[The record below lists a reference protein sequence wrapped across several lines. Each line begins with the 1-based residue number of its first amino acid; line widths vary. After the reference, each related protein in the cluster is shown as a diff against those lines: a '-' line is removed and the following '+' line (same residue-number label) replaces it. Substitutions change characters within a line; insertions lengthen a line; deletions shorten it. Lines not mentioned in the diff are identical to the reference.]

1 MKGAT
6 AIGFDVGGTNI
17 RAALVS
23 ERGEIL
29 AWKVQQTENQ
39 PEFVVEQITKL
50 VRSLNDGNVKAI
62 GIGLP
67 GRIDVQN
74 DLILSGGY
82 VDLTGVPLAT
92 TLRSSFDVSVTLDN
106 DCNMA
111 LVGEQAVGHACGIA
125 NVMMF
130 TIGTGIGGAVFSN
143 GRIFRGRATAGQLG
157 HLTVDVNGEVCLCGR
172 RGCIETTSSGTALG
186 RHIATAGLASDTTVE
201 ELFTRSS
208 KGDAIAS
215 GVLALWVNPLRAA
228 IDSAVAAFDPELVL
242 LGGGLGIAAHRALA
256 QFPAPSTWYQCPV
269 EPAELGDRAGVIGAG
284 LSALAKIAP

>member
-1 MKGAT
+1 MKEAT

-17 RAALVS
+17 RAALIS
-23 ERGEIL
+23 KHGEIL
-29 AWKVQQTENQ
+29 AWKVQQTDNQ
-39 PEFVVEQITKL
+39 PELVVEQITKL
-50 VRSLNDGNVKAI
+50 VRSLNDGNVKAV

-74 DLILSGGY
+74 NLILSGGY

-111 LVGEQAVGHACGIA
+111 LVGEQAVGHARGIA

>member
-1 MKGAT
+1 MTQAT

-29 AWKVQQTENQ
+29 SWKVQQTESQ
-39 PEFVVEQITKL
+39 PGLVVEQITKL
-50 VRSLNDGNVKAI
+50 VNSLNDGNVKAI

-74 DLILSGGY
+74 NLILSGGY
-82 VDLTGVPLAT
+82 VDLAGVPLAL
-92 TLRSSFDVSVTLDN
+92 TLRTSFEVSVTLDN

-111 LVGEQAVGHACGIA
+111 LVGEQAMGRGRGIA

-143 GRIFRGRATAGQLG
+143 GKIFRGRATAGQLG

-186 RHIATAGLASDTTVE
+186 RHIATAGLKPDTTVE
-201 ELFTRSS
+201 ELFTKSS
-208 KGDAIAS
+208 QGDPIAS

-256 QFPAPSTWYQCPV
+256 QFPALATWYQCPV
-269 EPAELGDRAGVIGAG
+269 EPAELGDSAGVIGAG
-284 LSALAKIAP
+284 LSALAKLAP

>member
-1 MKGAT
+1 MKEAT

-17 RAALVS
+17 RAALIS
-23 ERGEIL
+23 KHGEIL
-29 AWKVQQTENQ
+29 AWKVQQTDNQ
-39 PEFVVEQITKL
+39 PELVVEQITKL
-50 VRSLNDGNVKAI
+50 VRSLSDGNVKAV

-74 DLILSGGY
+74 NLILSGGY

-111 LVGEQAVGHACGIA
+111 LVGEQAVGHARGIA

-186 RHIATAGLASDTTVE
+186 RHIATAGLTSDTTVE